1 MTRRLLCLVL
11 WLFGAQALA
20 EACPPASDVLE
31 LATLGVATFG
41 HLRYSSRED
50 RAELYGGVCVQGT
63 VGEAGV
69 GWVLRAERLE
79 ATDISTTPTLR
90 ANEVVLSVQ
99 GWRLEADKLVSEGE
113 SLSLTT
119 LRFNKDEVAGTA
131 LEAELALMTG
141 EMRLIGV
148 SAGDG
153 RYRVSGAEAVL
164 AGDRLVFKD
173 ALATT
178 CICEG
183 GELYVVASPE
193 ASLDLVRERM
203 TLQQGVLRIGS
214 LEIALGEELELSEEA
229 LADLQFPLSLEYVPD
244 DPVTSQRGSGLGLV
258 ASRLQAGEGVSLEV
272 GLTGLDLEYP
282 LSGILL
288 LRIERPGVEVTIGK
302 AREGFR
308 ADVSVTER
316 LSDGL
321 SFTFGIR
328 NRPYAAQDFLHEG
341 FVALALERQLRDLWP
356 GDALTLQGRLL
367 AAASSQQL
375 DGTSVLGPRLSAQVG
390 ASYRAP
396 ASPLGLFSLQLGLG
410 HSVYPLHER
419 SQTAFRLEPRW
430 RYSHGPLSAELAWIR
445 QWVAGSSPF
454 SLQLDRLQ
462 PESRLEARGRL
473 AGGLSADSEGALE
486 LLLRVD
492 TLAFAATALR
502 LKAEATALHNG
513 WTLNPHVEVELSGLL
528 SPVHPVSKREQL
540 AYVQLGV
547 EASRDAWAFGFLNRY
562 DLRPH
567 GSGLERFET
576 SGTLV
581 FKASETVTLYPFV
594 ALDFA
599 PTLLGGEPPLV
610 SGHGL
615 KLEWRSCCGTVL
627 LGYRQ
632 YENRFA
638 TSFGVNLNG
647 ER

>member
-1 MTRRLLCLVL
+1 MIRRLLCLVL
-11 WLFGAQALA
+11 VLFGAQALA
-20 EACPPASDVLE
+20 EACPPASEVLE
-31 LATLGVATFG
+31 LASLGAATFG
-41 HLRYSSRED
+41 GLRYSSRED
-50 RAELYGGVCVQGT
+50 RAELYGGVCVQGV
-63 VGEAGV
+63 VGEDGV

-79 ATDISTTPTLR
+79 ATGVSTAPRLQ
-90 ANEVVLSVQ
+90 ASEVVLSVQ

-113 SLSLTT
+113 ALSLTT
-119 LRFNKDEVAGTA
+119 LRFSKDEVAGTA
-131 LEAELALMTG
+131 HEAELMLTTG
-141 EMRLIGV
+141 EMRLVGV

-153 RYRVSGAEAVL
+153 RYRVSGAEATL
-164 AGDRLVFKD
+164 QGNALVFKD

-178 CICEG
+178 CICQG

-203 TLQQGVLRIGS
+203 TVQRGVLKLGS
-214 LEIALGEELELSEEA
+214 LEIALGEALELSEEV

-244 DPVTSQRGSGLGLV
+244 DPVTGQRGSGLGLV
-258 ASRLQAGEGVSLEV
+258 VSRLQAGDGVSLEV

-282 LSGILL
+282 LDGVLL
-288 LRIERPGVEVTIGK
+288 LRVERPGLEATIGK

-316 LSDGL
+316 LAAGL

-328 NRPYAAQDFLHEG
+328 NRPYQAQDFLHEG
-341 FVALALERQLRDLWP
+341 FVALEVERRLRDLWP
-356 GDALTLQGRLL
+356 GDALMLRARLL
-367 AAASSQQL
+367 AAASSQRL
-375 DGTSVLGPRLSAQVG
+375 DGAVVVGPRLAAQLG

-396 ASPLGLFSLQLGLG
+396 TSPVGLFSLQLGFE
-410 HSVYPLHER
+410 HSAYPLHER

-430 RYSHGPLSAELAWIR
+430 RYHHGPFTTELAWIR

-454 SLQLDRLQ
+454 SVRLDHLQ

-473 AGGLSADSEGALE
+473 AGGLTADSEGALE
-486 LLLRVD
+486 LFTRID
-492 TLAFAATALR
+492 TLAYAVTALR
-502 LKAEATALHNG
+502 FKAEATDLQNG
-513 WTLNPHVEVELSGLL
+513 WTLNPQVEVELAGLL
-528 SPVHPVSKREQL
+528 SPVHPVSQREQL
-540 AYVQLGV
+540 AYVSFGV
-547 EASRDAWAFGFLNRY
+547 DASQGAWSFGFLNRY
-562 DLRPH
+562 DLRPD
-567 GSGLERFET
+567 GNGLERFEA

-581 FKASETVTLYPFV
+581 FEASETVTLYPFL

-599 PTLLGGEPPLV
+599 PTLRSGEPPLV

-615 KLEWRSCCGTVL
+615 ELEWRGCCGTVL

-638 TSFGVNLNG
+638 TSFGVRLNG